1 MSLKL
6 KKWSRAGSNRRPNRQ
21 LNSFLH
27 VYLPIVFRATAGRQL
42 PTATLF
48 SIKVHLLIKTLSRL
62 CLLFRC
68 LLAKRR

>member
-6 KKWSRAGSNRRPNRQ
+6 KKWSRAGSNRRANRQ

-27 VYLPIVFRATAGRQL
+27 VYLPIGFRATAGRQL
-42 PTATLF
+42 PTDTLF
-48 SIKVHLLIKTLSRL
+48 SIKFHYRIKTLQQL

-68 LLAKRR
+68 L